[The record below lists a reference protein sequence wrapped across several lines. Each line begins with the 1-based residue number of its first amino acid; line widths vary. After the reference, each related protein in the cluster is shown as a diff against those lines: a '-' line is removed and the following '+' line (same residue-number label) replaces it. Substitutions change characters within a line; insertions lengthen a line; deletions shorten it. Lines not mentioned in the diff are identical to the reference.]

1 MQVIVRKVSQ
11 HVLRKRNNL
20 VWIEHTAWWIMFA
33 AFVICVVSWEIGLK
47 MIRPAKQA
55 MKKSYTKLRTWL
67 HCPPLSSSSNPPS
80 STLFSALLQ
89 MERLKDIIEPEER
102 ALNRDLQLGK
112 IVDTLL
118 RIETKLHEFDF
129 RIETLERLS
138 QERHLSLDTKL
149 TSLESVFR
157 IQHGTLTN
165 VNQMQLDTVGA
176 VTRVEKNIVE
186 RLSKVED
193 TQIEG
198 IKKLEHKQ
206 MEIEKKIRET
216 LPKMIEKE
224 VEVEKRLDMVEHV
237 VVRQDIDNETVDWF
251 GRAM

>member
-1 MQVIVRKVSQ
+1 LQ
-11 HVLRKRNNL
+11 
-20 VWIEHTAWWIMFA
+20 IEH
-33 AFVICVVSWEIGLK
+33 
-47 MIRPAKQA
+47 
-55 MKKSYTKLRTWL
+55 
-67 HCPPLSSSSNPPS
+67 
-80 STLFSALLQ
+80 
-89 MERLKDIIEPEER
+89 LKDVIEPEER

-118 RIETKLHEFDF
+118 RLETKLHEFDS

-149 TSLESVFR
+149 TSLESVSR

-165 VNQMQLDTVGA
+165 VNKMQLDTVGA

-186 RLSKVED
+186 RLNKVED

-198 IKKLEHKQ
+198 IKKLEYKQ
-206 MEIEKKIRET
+206 TEIEKKIRDT
-216 LPKMIEKE
+216 LPKMMEKE

-237 VVRQDIDNETVDWF
+237 VVRHDIDNETVDWF
-251 GRAM
+251 GKAM